1 MKLIVGLGN
10 PGEKYA
16 KTRHNAGFMALDEI
30 ISHEKYT
37 PFRLEGS
44 FNTKISQT
52 GGVGEDRIIF
62 AKPQTFMNNSGEAVK
77 KILDYYHIGT
87 DDLLVIYDDI
97 DLIFGEIRTRSEG
110 SSGGHKG
117 VESIIKYIKTD
128 RFARIKIG
136 IKNDKSNLIPT
147 DKFVLENFSK
157 KEEEELAQILDKT
170 KDIILKWAIK
180 GEANK
185 STYKVDLK
193 S

>member
-1 MKLIVGLGN
+1 MKLIIGLGN

-16 KTRHNAGFMALDEI
+16 KTRHNAGFMALDRI
-30 ISHEKYT
+30 INDEKYT
-37 PFRLEGS
+37 PFRLEGN
-44 FNTKISQT
+44 FNTEISQT
-52 GGVGEDRIIF
+52 GGIGENRIIF

-110 SSGGHKG
+110 SFGGHKG

-136 IKNDKSNLIPT
+136 IKNDKSGLIPT
-147 DKFVLENFSK
+147 DKFVLEKFSK
-157 KEEEELAQILDKT
+157 KEEEKLAQILDKT
-170 KDIILKWAIK
+170 GELVLKWIK
-180 GEANK
+180 NREIK
-185 STYKVDLK
+185 EETITI
-193 S
+193 